1 MPEAAE
7 YSVREHLRDDRPITI
22 RALRPDDRAGM
33 LAAIGRT
40 SMQSLQRRFFVPKK
54 GFSEQEM
61 AFFLN
66 IDFDIPC
73 RTSSRKSLKMDARSS
88 PVADAISLVQPGQA
102 EIAFLVVD
110 AYQGQG
116 IGTILMRH
124 LAVLA
129 RDAGLKELVAEV
141 LPENTA
147 MLKLFKKFGFRPDCE
162 RIASGGPPDAAT
174 ALSAED
180 PGGVR
185 PALPQPQQRAAIA
198 VAAGFL
204 PAHKTSGKAAAIPS
218 LPLRVIDPFAKIEPD
233 DHIGGAMSL
242 RLRFITE
249 RRQRIRKGAVGTIG
263 NDRSCYHARSPQPE
277 TSHRQIACF

>member
-22 RALRPDDRAGM
+22 RALRPDDRAEM

-66 IDFDIPC
+66 IDFESHVALVAEIAEDGH
-73 RTSSRKSLKMDARSS
+73 
-88 PVADAISLVQPGQA
+88 PVIAGGGRYIVVQPGQA

-147 MLKLFKKFGFRPDCE
+147 MLKLFKKFGFRPD
-162 RIASGGPPDAAT
+162 S
-174 ALSAED
+174 
-180 PGGVR
+180 
-185 PALPQPQQRAAIA
+185 
-198 VAAGFL
+198 
-204 PAHKTSGKAAAIPS
+204 
-218 LPLRVIDPFAKIEPD
+218 
-233 DHIGGAMSL
+233 
-242 RLRFITE
+242 
-249 RRQRIRKGAVGTIG
+249 KG
-263 NDRSCYHARSPQPE
+263 SPQVVHLTLQLP
-277 TSHRQIACF
+277 

>member
-7 YSVREHLRDDRPITI
+7 YSVREHLRDDRPIAI
-22 RALRPDDRAGM
+22 RALRPDDRAEM

-66 IDFDIPC
+66 IDFESHVAIVAEIEEDG
-73 RTSSRKSLKMDARSS
+73 R
-88 PVADAISLVQPGQA
+88 PVIAGGGRYIVVQPGQA
-102 EIAFLVVD
+102 EIAFVVVD

-147 MLKLFKKFGFRPDCE
+147 MLKLFKKFGFRT
-162 RIASGGPPDAAT
+162 DA
-174 ALSAED
+174 
-180 PGGVR
+180 
-185 PALPQPQQRAAIA
+185 
-198 VAAGFL
+198 
-204 PAHKTSGKAAAIPS
+204 
-218 LPLRVIDPFAKIEPD
+218 
-233 DHIGGAMSL
+233 
-242 RLRFITE
+242 
-249 RRQRIRKGAVGTIG
+249 KG
-263 NDRSCYHARSPQPE
+263 SPQVVHLTLQLP
-277 TSHRQIACF
+277 

>member
-22 RALRPDDRAGM
+22 RALRPDDRAEM

-66 IDFDIPC
+66 IDFESHVALVAEIDEDG
-73 RTSSRKSLKMDARSS
+73 R
-88 PVADAISLVQPGQA
+88 PVIVGGGRYILVQPGQA
-102 EIAFLVVD
+102 EIAFIVVD

-147 MLKLFKKFGFRPDCE
+147 MLKLFKKFGF
-162 RIASGGPPDAAT
+162 
-174 ALSAED
+174 
-180 PGGVR
+180 
-185 PALPQPQQRAAIA
+185 QR
-198 VAAGFL
+198 G
-204 PAHKTSGKAAAIPS
+204 S
-218 LPLRVIDPFAKIEPD
+218 
-233 DHIGGAMSL
+233 
-242 RLRFITE
+242 
-249 RRQRIRKGAVGTIG
+249 KG
-263 NDRSCYHARSPQPE
+263 SPQVVHLTLQLP
-277 TSHRQIACF
+277 